1 MCTSAAGTS
10 SDLSA
15 RSATAVFTGGK
26 VVTDFV
32 LLLQEV
38 YRSGEHVPPGVSR
51 SAPVP
56 PAIRPTPSWGQ
67 RQDIVQIASA
77 LDLSLFY
84 APSMRNGHPP
94 DAGSAA
100 EDRGNAILATR
111 GLDQLTAIEL
121 PFARHRRI
129 AVAATMQVMT
139 PEGVTGTLRVASAHF
154 DVLAGPRRLWL
165 FSSGHRARQA
175 RALGQ
180 AFSTDTAVVVGADLN
195 TWSEGAIEA
204 APVVLQH
211 VFEDT
216 PPRRRM
222 ATFGLLQLDY
232 QFYRLPGRLIGDFVR
247 IDDEFG
253 SDHRPLLGRGI
264 KRESAG
270 SSRVTLRV
278 IS

>member
-1 MCTSAAGTS
+1 MAPPDWCATVGPVVASSRQALQASAAPSIDTLAIVSWNVHVGGG
-10 SDLSA
+10 DIAGFVRAL
-15 RSATAVFTGGK
+15 RDGRFTGGK

-121 PFARHRRI
+121 PFARMRRI
-129 AVAATMQVMT
+129 AIAATMQVMT
-139 PEGVTGTLRVASAHF
+139 PEGVTGHPPCRQRALRCARGPAPSVALLQRASRAASAGARSGVQH
-154 DVLAGPRRLWL
+154 RHR
-165 FSSGHRARQA
+165 SSGWRRPQH
-175 RALGQ
+175 
-180 AFSTDTAVVVGADLN
+180 VVGGCD
-195 TWSEGAIEA
+195 
-204 APVVLQH
+204 
-211 VFEDT
+211 
-216 PPRRRM
+216 
-222 ATFGLLQLDY
+222 
-232 QFYRLPGRLIGDFVR
+232 
-247 IDDEFG
+247 
-253 SDHRPLLGRGI
+253 
-264 KRESAG
+264 
-270 SSRVTLRV
+270 
-278 IS
+278 